1 MANYRVLVVEDN
13 HEVRRMVTASI
24 KALDTEIDVLDVP
37 SAEEALF
44 ISTSLPLDL
53 VILDIRLP
61 GMSGLEM
68 VARLRKRRPETKV
81 ILVTGIEDA
90 TLRQQVTQMDVAA
103 YFFKPIEIDAFLD
116 AVKRCLWPERTGEL
130 SVITGPS
137 ISKAPTGRE
146 PPAVS
151 DKTRVTGQ
159 PGSTSI
165 PIVSQEPVVSEA
177 PVISTAPAISESKV
191 ESEEPVV
198 SETPVISKEP
208 VFGEAAFISKAP
220 VVSEEPVVGEAA
232 FISEEPV
239 VSEAPI
245 IREEPVVR
253 KTPGVGG
260 APVIRGGPSVSSGRE
275 VSGTQPVGPRSFQPT
290 INERLTALKLQL
302 GATSVLLVNE
312 TGRVEEVAGNPAQVT
327 AGFAV
332 LPGIVQAISASLQVS
347 EAMGRDTAESLQYF
361 HTMKQCLYLMT
372 VGPKQALLVVISGYF
387 DPDKLGIIDRAM
399 HLAAQDI
406 RTIQESLIVE
416 ETIFT
421 PEVEPEQVELP
432 PGIPD
437 DQEALA
443 EIEEMFSTGLKNGEK
458 KEADGFW
465 ETFEENGTSDG
476 PNKKDVLSYDQAREL
491 GLFPDEDQ

>member
-68 VARLRKRRPETKV
+68 VTRLRKRRPETKV
-81 ILVTGIEDA
+81 ILVTGIEEA

-103 YFFKPIEIDAFLD
+103 YFFKPIEIDVFLD
-116 AVKRCLWPERTGEL
+116 AVRRCLWPEQTGEL
-130 SVITGPS
+130 SVTMEPS
-137 ISKAPTGRE
+137 ISMAPSVEE

-151 DKTRVTGQ
+151 ETTRVTGQ

-177 PVISTAPAISESKV
+177 PAISKEPV
-191 ESEEPVV
+191 PGEAAFISEEPVV
-198 SETPVISKEP
+198 SETQVK
-208 VFGEAAFISKAP
+208 G
-220 VVSEEPVVGEAA
+220 EEPVLSEAA

-245 IREEPVVR
+245 ISEEPVIR
-253 KTPGVGG
+253 KTPGIGG
-260 APVIRGGPSVSSGRE
+260 APVIRGGPSVSSRRE

-332 LPGIVQAISASLQVS
+332 LPGIVQAINASLQVS
-347 EAMGRDTAESLQYF
+347 EAIGRDTAESLQYF
-361 HTMKQCLYLMT
+361 HTMKQCLYLMI

-421 PEVEPEQVELP
+421 TEVEPEQVELP
-432 PGIPD
+432 PGIPV

-476 PNKKDVLSYDQAREL
+476 PNKKDVLSYDQAREM